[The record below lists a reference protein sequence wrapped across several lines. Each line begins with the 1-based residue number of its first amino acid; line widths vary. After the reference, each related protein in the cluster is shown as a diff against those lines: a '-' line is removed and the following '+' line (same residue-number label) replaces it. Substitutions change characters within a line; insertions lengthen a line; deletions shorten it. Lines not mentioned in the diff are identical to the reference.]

1 MPALARNSENPAEI
15 AVFLYL
21 RVAFFGPGKVDKNGS
36 QPLYTNSWARR
47 RLARWRVCEAPH
59 CSHGDRACGHALVA
73 MFVSLRRMC
82 GVLCLRH
89 SLGEGRRGF
98 KVPGCLT
105 GESEERETWTAG
117 SLRAA
122 FARRNLARKWPG
134 RDFGGRRFRS
144 TPGHLSGHY
153 VKCHASDR

>member
-1 MPALARNSENPAEI
+1 MPALARNSENSAEI
-15 AVFLYL
+15 AAFFYL
-21 RVAFFGPGKVDKNGS
+21 RIAFFAPGKVDKNS
-36 QPLYTNSWARR
+36 TQPLYRNSWARR

-73 MFVSLRRMC
+73 MFASLRRMC

-122 FARRNLARKWPG
+122 FATGKPYAEMARK
-134 RDFGGRRFRS
+134 RLRRS
-144 TPGHLSGHY
+144 TFQVNTWSLKWWSF
-153 VKCHASDR
+153 KWLLK